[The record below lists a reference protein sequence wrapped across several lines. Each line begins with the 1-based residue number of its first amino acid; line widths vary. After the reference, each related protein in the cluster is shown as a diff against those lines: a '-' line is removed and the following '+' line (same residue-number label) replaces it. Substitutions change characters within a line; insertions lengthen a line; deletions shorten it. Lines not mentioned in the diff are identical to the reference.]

1 MAIVKKSALVHYSA
15 EQMFRLVKDVETY
28 PAFLPWCHS
37 TRLLK
42 STEQEICAE
51 LVVARLGIRQAFSTC
66 NRFEENKWMRLELR
80 DGPFKKLRGDWKF
93 LPLREDACKI
103 ELDLDFEFSG
113 ALIDK
118 AFGSVFQHAAN
129 TLVDSFC
136 KRADEVYGG

>member
-1 MAIVKKSALVHYSA
+1 MKKSALVHYSA
-15 EQMFRLVKDVETY
+15 EQMFRLVKDVEAY
-28 PAFLPWCHS
+28 PRFLPWCRS

-42 STEQEICAE
+42 SGEREICAE
-51 LVVARLGIRQAFSTC
+51 LVVARLGIRQTFSTC

-80 DGPFKKLRGDWKF
+80 EGPFKRLRGKWIF
-93 LPLREDACKI
+93 LPLREGACKV

-113 ALIDK
+113 GFIDK
-118 AFGSVFQHAAN
+118 AFGTVFQHAAN

>member
-1 MAIVKKSALVHYSA
+1 
-15 EQMFRLVKDVETY
+15 MFRLVKDVETY